1 MTKYKAFGGVLS
13 SLRALLLKKLKSGLW
28 YTPLKKE
35 ESLDQVHK
43 RFAAEQVKVLLKG
56 YCQGSLDRPH
66 LFSSDHVEIPTP
78 SYEPDKF
85 ARQDCFLI
93 KLKEVASD
101 VTIANRFITNDAIF
115 LFH

>member
-1 MTKYKAFGGVLS
+1 MS
-13 SLRALLLKKLKSGLW
+13 SLHALLLKKLKSGLW
-28 YTPLKKE
+28 YIPLKKE